1 MYTSLIWILAEGRRS
16 ELVRERAGMIAENES
31 SENCLREQV
40 RSYALRAE
48 ALKPFI
54 LRVLGLVY
62 NDECST

>member
-1 MYTSLIWILAEGRRS
+1 MNRLK
-16 ELVRERAGMIAENES
+16 
-31 SENCLREQV
+31 NCLREQV

-54 LRVLGLVY
+54 LRFLGLVY